1 MWEKSL
7 NFIVSTLLS
16 ILLMITLLGTSS
28 DLLFNI
34 GNSSKNSVIILNVCC
49 IILLAFIL
57 FRNRLRKFYKKIIL
71 PNSAKI
77 VTIFVIFICFWQ
89 TYLIITI
96 SGFSKWD
103 PGNIILQAM
112 NKNQWAGKDYF
123 SYYPNTYFLMLIEH
137 LIWLIFGKPRIEILS
152 IILNTVNYLLID
164 SGIYILYRMCMKYF
178 NLTVAKIAAFLAI
191 FFIGLSPWGCFN
203 YSDPLAFSLSI
214 FSLYILLE
222 VWFSNKRR
230 IYYSILLGFLIVVDY
245 LIKPSLVIVFIAA
258 IIVCVPSIK
267 QIIKNKK
274 IIFSTILAV
283 GVAII
288 SLSIYTTYRNNNNF
302 VKFDSNKSFSMAHFA
317 NMGIKNNG
325 AYSQEITVRDM
336 KIANP
341 KERNKAD
348 IKDWI
353 TEFNKKGITGYEIFL
368 VKKQVLNT
376 ADTSFAWGSDGT
388 PFIRPYNNSSFTEI
402 SHKLFLPKYHIILKI
417 FYDMLWILTIL
428 FLFFSFKEVNFITL
442 LLKYTV
448 LGFLLFLLLFEGGR
462 SRYMIQCLPYVFI
475 LSGVGFYQ
483 LKAIIQ
489 IIWRNSIND
498 I

>member
-1 MWEKSL
+1 M
-7 NFIVSTLLS
+7 
-16 ILLMITLLGTSS
+16 
-28 DLLFNI
+28 
-34 GNSSKNSVIILNVCC
+34 
-49 IILLAFIL
+49 
-57 FRNRLRKFYKKIIL
+57 
-71 PNSAKI
+71 
-77 VTIFVIFICFWQ
+77 
-89 TYLIITI
+89 
-96 SGFSKWD
+96 
-103 PGNIILQAM
+103 
-112 NKNQWAGKDYF
+112 
-123 SYYPNTYFLMLIEH
+123 
-137 LIWLIFGKPRIEILS
+137 
-152 IILNTVNYLLID
+152 
-164 SGIYILYRMCMKYF
+164 
-178 NLTVAKIAAFLAI
+178 
-191 FFIGLSPWGCFN
+191 
-203 YSDPLAFSLSI
+203 
-214 FSLYILLE
+214 
-222 VWFSNKRR
+222 WFSNKRR